1 MKLRKANMAE
11 VELLHFLKD
20 CKRLPI
26 RALGTNA
33 GKPAEG
39 GHDGWARHMTAEA
52 DHEAAEDEAESER

>member
-1 MKLRKANMAE
+1 MAE

-20 CKRLPI
+20 YKRLPI

-39 GHDGWARHMTAEA
+39 GHDGWARHMTAET